1 MCYICNY
8 DLYNFLYILLCL
20 ICASIWH
27 HNNNTKVQSI
37 IIIKFYVLYIISI
50 YRPGTI
56 EIQFIGKK
64 KKKQHKMKNVKNNN
78 MICF

>member
-1 MCYICNY
+1 MY
-8 DLYNFLYILLCL
+8 
-20 ICASIWH
+20 
-27 HNNNTKVQSI
+27 
-37 IIIKFYVLYIISI
+37 YIISI

>member
-20 ICASIWH
+20 ICASI
-27 HNNNTKVQSI
+27 
-37 IIIKFYVLYIISI
+37 IKYKSPKPYNKILFYYILS
-50 YRPGTI
+50 YTI
-56 EIQFIGKK
+56 EIQFNGKK